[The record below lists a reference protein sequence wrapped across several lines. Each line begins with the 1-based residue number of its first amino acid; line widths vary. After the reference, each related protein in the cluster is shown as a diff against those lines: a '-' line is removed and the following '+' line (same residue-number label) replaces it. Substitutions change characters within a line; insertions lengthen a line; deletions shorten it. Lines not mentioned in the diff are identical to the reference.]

1 MKVSYLDTIIESI
14 CLHKVGNKIADEGV
28 KLSKKHLI
36 VQDNIK
42 NILLKYF
49 INSFH
54 FNELFTF
61 YHDYDLSLNEVYYYC
76 SKIFATKE
84 CMHEQS
90 INLAKHL
97 YNNSTHPKIK
107 MGEFYVVYFKDCVID
122 EQFVDA
128 IGLFKSENKDTF
140 LKIYPKDDNFEIES
154 ETGINI
160 NRLDKGCIIFN
171 TQKENGYIVAVIDN
185 TNKGTE
191 AQYWINDFLHVRQRK
206 DNFNQTQN
214 MLSLCKSFVSQLPSE
229 NGKVEKAT
237 YMNRS
242 VEALKEESV
251 NINAFAEQVFE
262 TPKLVSEFKQYK
274 ETYQR
279 ERDIEIDDTQ
289 IALNSE
295 NLLVTMQGK
304 DGFAFSGEGEIGV
317 VLDTQITKELK
328 EEGYVREVLSKV
340 QNMRKDK
347 GFEVLDR
354 INLYISGNEMLE
366 EVIKQN
372 EELIKNDTLALEI
385 LYNEERKDYTETNIN
400 GEKLNIDVEVVK

>member
-14 CLHKVGNKIADEGV
+14 CLHKVGNKIADEGI

-36 VQDNIK
+36 VQDDIK

-49 INSFH
+49 ISSFR
-54 FNELFTF
+54 FDELYTF
-61 YHDYDLSLNEVYYYC
+61 YHDCDLSLNEVYYSC

-128 IGLFKSENKDTF
+128 IGIFKSENKDTF
-140 LKIYPKDDNFEIES
+140 LKIYPKDDDFEIES
-154 ETGINI
+154 ERGINV
-160 NRLDKGCIIFN
+160 NRLDKGCLIFN
-171 TQKENGYIVAVIDN
+171 TEKENGYIVAVVDN

-191 AQYWINDFLHVRQRK
+191 AQYWINDFLHIRQRK

-214 MLSLCKSFVSQLPSE
+214 MLSLCKSFVSQLSSK
-229 NGKVEKAT
+229 NGKIGKAT

-242 VEALKEESV
+242 IEALKEESV
-251 NINAFAEQVFE
+251 NINTFAEQVFE
-262 TPKLVSEFKQYK
+262 TPELVSEFKQYK

-279 ERDIEIDDTQ
+279 ERDIEIDDTFQ
-289 IALNSE
+289 TASTAIKRRATG
-295 NLLVTMQGK
+295 TMTTIKLDKNFDINIHG
-304 DGFAFSGEGEIGV
+304 GEQYIV
-317 VLDTQITKELK
+317 R
-328 EEGYVREVLSKV
+328 GY
-340 QNMRKDK
+340 D
-347 GFEVLDR
+347 
-354 INLYISGNEMLE
+354 
-366 EVIKQN
+366 
-372 EELIKNDTLALEI
+372 
-385 LYNEERKDYTETNIN
+385 EERKMYYYQLFFKE
-400 GEKLNIDVEVVK
+400 EK